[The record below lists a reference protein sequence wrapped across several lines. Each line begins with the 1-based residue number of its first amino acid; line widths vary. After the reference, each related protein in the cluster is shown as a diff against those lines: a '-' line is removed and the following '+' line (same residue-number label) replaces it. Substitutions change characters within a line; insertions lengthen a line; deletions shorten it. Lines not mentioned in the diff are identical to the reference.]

1 MYMDEDEDFLN
12 YEKWVKLTWFA
23 KMVGWVMIAEFLGW
37 TKYVHLS
44 LEKKKS
50 NFACKRNNNLFKK
63 KIARI
68 FNYSFILFVFN
79 FILKFF

>member
-1 MYMDEDEDFLN
+1 MYMDEDEDFWN

-44 LEKKKS
+44 LEKKNLTLLAKETTIYL
-50 NFACKRNNNLFKK
+50 KRK
-63 KIARI
+63 
-68 FNYSFILFVFN
+68 
-79 FILKFF
+79 